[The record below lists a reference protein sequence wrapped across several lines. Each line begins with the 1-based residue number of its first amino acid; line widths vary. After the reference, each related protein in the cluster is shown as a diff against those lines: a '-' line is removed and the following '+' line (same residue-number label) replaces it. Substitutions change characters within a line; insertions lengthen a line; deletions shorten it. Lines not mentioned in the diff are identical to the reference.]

1 MSKWFGESL
10 QNIGQ
15 DMGDPKRVPTGTGPA
30 SPMTFE
36 VFRLGLSKWISDGGT
51 GT

>member
-1 MSKWFGESL
+1 MNMIRHVKVVWGSL

-15 DMGDPKRVPTGTGPA
+15 DMGDPKRVPTGTGPV

-36 VFRLGLSKWISDGGT
+36 VFRLGLS
-51 GT
+51 